1 MVFILIQLAVVGV
14 WAALL
19 GIHIR
24 RLLRLARVAVVR
36 NNDAS
41 ARKQLARLWFWL
53 GRHEFWASVQA
64 DGLRCTQLTIM
75 LFLSVIGIQ
84 P

>member
-1 MVFILIQLAVVGV
+1 MIVLIQLAVVGI

-19 GIHIR
+19 AIHVR
-24 RLLRLARVAVVR
+24 RLMRLARVAFVR

-41 ARKQLARLWFWL
+41 VRQQFGRLWFCL
-53 GRHEFWASVQA
+53 GRDEFWMSVQA

-75 LFLSVIGIQ
+75 LFLSVIGAQ

>member
-1 MVFILIQLAVVGV
+1 MIIALIQLAVVSI

-19 GIHIR
+19 GIHLR
-24 RLLRLARVAVVR
+24 RLMRLARVAFVR

-41 ARKQLARLWFWL
+41 YRLLFSRLWFCL
-53 GRHEFWASVQA
+53 GRDEFWMSVQA

-75 LFLSVIGIQ
+75 LFLSVIGAQ